1 MWIRQLWL
9 TAQNYWT
16 YWFFIWIRHGRTTS
30 EIFQNPTRRN
40 IKPKREHRRIC
51 RLHSWI
57 SNDAYVANSCM
68 PTPILRDISDQ
79 MCIHQVWMVH
89 LLPIES
95 IAFLFYSQLL
105 LLNGVPYFHGRIGL
119 YALGYL
125 DGPIAPGSIIFWDTS
140 HSNYYIKLI
149 EASSTCRPILVIFGS
164 KAVTLLLKESFIRTQ
179 KSVFATLL
187 CYFMLLQSR
196 CIDLACK

>member
-1 MWIRQLWL
+1 
-9 TAQNYWT
+9 
-16 YWFFIWIRHGRTTS
+16 
-30 EIFQNPTRRN
+30 
-40 IKPKREHRRIC
+40 
-51 RLHSWI
+51 
-57 SNDAYVANSCM
+57 
-68 PTPILRDISDQ
+68 

-89 LLPIES
+89 LLHIES

-105 LLNGVPYFHGRIGL
+105 LLNGVSYFHGRIGL

-164 KAVTLLLKESFIRTQ
+164 KAVTLLLKESFIRTRKMYLQ
-179 KSVFATLL
+179 HYYVIL
-187 CYFMLLQSR
+187 CYNSHATSIWRVTKMNPHIIPWRPKHVSIWTIKRLIVALF
-196 CIDLACK
+196 CLAKRIGIEKGSPRSSP